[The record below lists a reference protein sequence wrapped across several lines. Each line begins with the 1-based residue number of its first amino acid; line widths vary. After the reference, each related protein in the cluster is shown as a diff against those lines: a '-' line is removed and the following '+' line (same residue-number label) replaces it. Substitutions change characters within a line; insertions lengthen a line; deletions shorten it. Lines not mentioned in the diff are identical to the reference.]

1 MTVTGQ
7 DIYSYVRYKGIG
19 KQKAREYYAKN
30 KEKIKESQREK
41 YKILSS
47 EMKKILFENK
57 NNGLIDN
64 LKRNKMRWEEK
75 QESIQKTDII
85 IIWLLLIKVAMCFFA
100 IWFTWIY
107 CKIIKICFNLKME
120 NLRSKCGVPERP
132 KAHYSVS
139 VSASKLLSYLEMR
152 IIFFCFFKAVN
163 YFGKMSLS

>member
-7 DIYSYVRYKGIG
+7 DIYSYVRHKGIG

-64 LKRNKMRWEEK
+64 LKRNKMR
-75 QESIQKTDII
+75 
-85 IIWLLLIKVAMCFFA
+85 
-100 IWFTWIY
+100 
-107 CKIIKICFNLKME
+107 
-120 NLRSKCGVPERP
+120 
-132 KAHYSVS
+132 
-139 VSASKLLSYLEMR
+139 
-152 IIFFCFFKAVN
+152 
-163 YFGKMSLS
+163 